1 MTVRW
6 YVVQVKPCMEK
17 TAIANL
23 KELKVKTFCPLYE
36 HVKKIKG
43 KMVSELLPLFPS
55 YIFVRFDIN
64 RNKKWRKIK
73 YTKGVEKIIGCTEF
87 FIPPLP
93 KGFVEQL
100 QNSTGKNGVVELAKA
115 VEQIITYQPGDKVQL
130 KDPRYNGLVGTY
142 CKGTN
147 ERITVLLTLLA
158 RPVVV
163 QLKKDAVVP
172 YTQPPPGGVR

>member
-17 TAIANL
+17 TATANL
-23 KELKVKTFCPLYE
+23 KELKIKTFYPVY
-36 HVKKIKG
+36 VQTKKIKG

-55 YIFVRFDIN
+55 YIFVRFDID
-64 RNKKWRKIK
+64 RNKNWRKIK
-73 YTKGVEKIIGCTEF
+73 NTKGIEKIIGCTEF

-100 QNSTGKNGVVELAKA
+100 ISTTGKNGVMVLEKA
-115 VEQIITYQPGDKVQL
+115 VAKIIEYNPGDKVQL

-142 CKGTN
+142 CNGTK
-147 ERITVLLTLLA
+147 ERITVLLTLLS
-158 RPVVV
+158 RPTMV